1 MGNAAQCEAASGL
14 RDPTLHLPLPTAHYL
29 LATNHYPLPTAMSMF
44 EDSRY
49 RWRETY
55 FVLFPANK
63 RPALKSVTKLLS
75 ALNKRFELTNLNA
88 DGEGLLDSLTLISPD
103 DFAALDICY
112 TGGGEVLEQSAVLV
126 DDLKKLG
133 VEGPPPV
140 PWEQIK
146 RYDGRFDVLHF
157 EQISASAEGE
167 AEDDELL
174 DPSALLVVLAAL
186 AKRTGGVALDPQ
198 AGTFITEED

>member
-1 MGNAAQCEAASGL
+1 M
-14 RDPTLHLPLPTAHYL
+14 TA
-29 LATNHYPLPTAMSMF
+29 AMSMF

-55 FVLFPANK
+55 FVLFPARK
-63 RPALKSVTKLLS
+63 RPTLKSIMKMLS
-75 ALNKRFELTNLNA
+75 ALNKRFELANANA
-88 DGEGLLDSLTLISPD
+88 DSAGLIDSLTLISPD

-112 TGGGEVLEQSAVLV
+112 TDGSEVLEQSAVLV

-133 VEGPPPV
+133 VEVPPPV

-146 RYDGRFDVLHF
+146 KYDGRFDVLHF
-157 EQISASAEGE
+157 EQISAEAGEE
-167 AEDDELL
+167 AEEDELL
-174 DPSALLVVLAAL
+174 DPSALLVVLVAL
-186 AKRTGGVALDPQ
+186 AKQTGGVALDPQ

>member
-1 MGNAAQCEAASGL
+1 
-14 RDPTLHLPLPTAHYL
+14 
-29 LATNHYPLPTAMSMF
+29 MSMF

-55 FVLFPANK
+55 FVLFHAKKQPS
-63 RPALKSVTKLLS
+63 LKSVTKMLS
-75 ALNKRFELTNLNA
+75 ALNKRFELTDLNA
-88 DGEGLLDSLTLISPD
+88 DDEGNVDSLTLISPD

-112 TGGGEVLEQSAVLV
+112 TGGAEVVEQSASLV

-146 RYDGRFDVLHF
+146 KYDGRFDVLHF
-157 EQISASAEGE
+157 EQIAEG
-167 AEDDELL
+167 ADDDSEDDEML

-186 AKRTGGVALDPQ
+186 AKHTDGVALDPQ
-198 AGTFITEED
+198 AVTFIMEE

>member
-1 MGNAAQCEAASGL
+1 
-14 RDPTLHLPLPTAHYL
+14 
-29 LATNHYPLPTAMSMF
+29 MSMF

-55 FVLFPANK
+55 FVLFDAKN
-63 RPALKSVTKLLS
+63 RPALKTVAKTLS
-75 ALNKRFELTNLNA
+75 ALNKRFELTNRTA
-88 DGEGLLDSLTLISPD
+88 DSHGHIESLTLVSPD

-112 TGGGEVLEQSAVLV
+112 TEGAEVLEQAVSLV
-126 DDLKKLG
+126 DDLKKAG
-133 VEGPPPV
+133 AEAPPPV

-157 EQISASAEGE
+157 EQIAEQ
-167 AEDDELL
+167 ADDEPDEEML

-186 AKRTGGVALDPQ
+186 ARLTKGVAIDPQ
-198 AGTFITEED
+198 AGTFLTEE